1 MEWLKNNVSVLIT
14 ILTLSAGGY
23 GTFIRLQSELEILQT
38 KINVI
43 EKDGTEKQRVLENK
57 VSLLEVQNSD
67 LAQQMKEQKE
77 VLNKIDKRVGYL
89 LCKTEKRFCVE

>member
-23 GTFIRLQSELEILQT
+23 GTFVRLQGELEVLQN

-57 VSLLEVQNSD
+57 VILLEVQNNN

-89 LCKTEKRFCVE
+89 LCKTEKRFCVD